1 MAKKSKTEKINE
13 LTVKINSLSEQREK
27 IDKQIGELKKKRS
40 LLQTEVD
47 SENLCSLMALGIPME
62 ELMKMAKERAEE
74 KELEKLEKNE

>member
-13 LTVKINSLSEQREK
+13 LTLKINSLSEQREK
-27 IDKQIGELKKKRS
+27 IDKQIGDLKKKRS

-47 SENLCSLMALGIPME
+47 SENFSSLMALGIPME

-74 KELEKLEKNE
+74 KELEELEKTE

>member
-62 ELMKMAKERAEE
+62 ELMKMARERAEE